1 MQQVDG
7 RKLWLDEGLAY
18 AGKFLTQALEIEKGR
33 KLSAAEERFKQVS
46 AAYIY
51 LHDKLRSAGVL
62 DEEELD
68 YIFEKETIH

>member
-18 AGKFLTQALEIEKGR
+18 AGSFLTQTLEIEKGR
-33 KLSAAEERFKQVS
+33 KLSPAEERFKQVS

>member
-33 KLSAAEERFKQVS
+33 KLSPAEERFKQVS

-51 LHDKLRSAGVL
+51 LHDFLTNLSSNA
-62 DEEELD
+62 
-68 YIFEKETIH
+68 IFAKSTSTIPR